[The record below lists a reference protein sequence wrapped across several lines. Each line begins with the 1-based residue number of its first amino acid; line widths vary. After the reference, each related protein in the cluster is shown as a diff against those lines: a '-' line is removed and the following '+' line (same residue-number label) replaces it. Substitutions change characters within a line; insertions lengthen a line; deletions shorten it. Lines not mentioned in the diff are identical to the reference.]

1 MRADALRKFLGNSVV
16 LANTLP
22 YPLSQVKHLCPK
34 RNKTQLLV
42 CMRSYKTECNYF

>member
-22 YPLSQVKHLCPK
+22 YPLPQVKHLCPK
-34 RNKTQLLV
+34 RNKTFSLYEELRDRV
-42 CMRSYKTECNYF
+42 